1 MEGFVKPATRI
12 IDAHTHIFPHKIA
25 QKATDAIGAFYD
37 IPMDS
42 VGESQ
47 ALLASGRK
55 IGVDLYLVCSSATT
69 PAQTQHINDFIA
81 QECTLHNEFFGF
93 GTLHPEMENLEAEA
107 VRIAALQLHGIKL
120 HPDFQKFDIDDPK
133 AINMYR
139 ICAQYDLPVLFHTGD
154 DRYEFSSP
162 EKLARALDAAPGM
175 TAIAAHFGG
184 YRRWQDAAKY
194 LMGRENVWFD
204 TSSTLFALPKDDALE
219 ILNALGYERFFF
231 GTDHP
236 MWDHES
242 ELKRFLSLGLPQNMT
257 DAIFYQNFER
267 AFAAQLSDR

>member
-1 MEGFVKPATRI
+1 MEGFVKPAKRI

-42 VGESQ
+42 IGESQ
-47 ALLASGRK
+47 ALLTSGQK

-81 QECTLHNEFFGF
+81 QECTLHSEFFGF

-107 VRIAALQLHGIKL
+107 ARIASLHLHGIKL
-120 HPDFQKFDIDDPK
+120 HPDFQKFDIDDQK
-133 AINMYR
+133 AIDMYR
-139 ICAQYDLPVLFHTGD
+139 ICAKYDLPVLFHTGD

-162 EKLARALDAAPGM
+162 KKLARALDAVPGM

-184 YRRWQDAAKY
+184 YRRWQDATKY
-194 LMGRENVWFD
+194 LLGRENVWFD

-219 ILNALGYERFFF
+219 ILNAFGYARFFF

-236 MWDHES
+236 MWDHEG
-242 ELKRFLSLGLPQNMT
+242 ELKRFLSLGLPKNMT